1 MMMMKMR
8 MMIIRGF
15 SIGIC
20 RGYEMWYSIMR
31 RLSLI
36 VSLSNTV
43 RAGVLARL
51 LEIEIGRARTLCLES
66 YIIHRVIMY
75 IVK

>member
-43 RAGVLARL
+43 RACLLDCSRL
-51 LEIEIGRARTLCLES
+51 R
-66 YIIHRVIMY
+66 
-75 IVK
+75 